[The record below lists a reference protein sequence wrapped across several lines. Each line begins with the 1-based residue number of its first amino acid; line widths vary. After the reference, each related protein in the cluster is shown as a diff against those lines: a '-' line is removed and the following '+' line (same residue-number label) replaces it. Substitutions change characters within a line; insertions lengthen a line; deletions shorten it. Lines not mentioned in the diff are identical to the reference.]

1 MVSLS
6 TKINITSGIKLKEAM
21 NKEAPTDEQYLRE
34 VSEKWNC
41 CPICGSESS
50 FEIKKKKLVS
60 YALVYPTRLICKDCS
75 AEWFVD
81 RPFFFAGKIKGLI
94 LRKPD
99 LEGRAKKYISEVHS
113 PEWWVETKLAEE
125 KVREAK
131 AKDEDIQKIKEEQIA
146 KLDKRLINGDIS
158 ERTYHQILEK
168 IEKGVTLEENTA
180 KSWTVALLLSIFLGV
195 LGIDR
200 FYLGYIG
207 LGILKLVTLGGLGI
221 WWLIDLILI
230 VTDKMRDIDGNK
242 LEKKF

>member
-1 MVSLS
+1 
-6 TKINITSGIKLKEAM
+6 M

-50 FEIKKKKLVS
+50 FEIKKGKLVS
-60 YALVYPTRLICKDCS
+60 YGLAYPARLICKDCS
-75 AEWFVD
+75 ADWYVARTIFSN
-81 RPFFFAGKIKGLI
+81 KIKGLT
-94 LRKPD
+94 LRKAD
-99 LEGRAKKYISEVHS
+99 LEGRATKYIAIIRS
-113 PEWWVETKLAEE
+113 PEGWVETKLAEE
-125 KVREAK
+125 KVKEAK
-131 AKDEDIQKIKEEQIA
+131 AKDEAIQKIKEEQIA

-158 ERTYHQILEK
+158 ERTYNQILEK

-221 WWLIDLILI
+221 WWLIDIILI
-230 VTDKMRDIDGNK
+230 VTDKMSDIDGNK

>member
-1 MVSLS
+1 VNREM
-6 TKINITSGIKLKEAM
+6 
-21 NKEAPTDEQYLRE
+21 PTDEQYLRE

-60 YALVYPTRLICKDCS
+60 YALVYPTRLTCKDCS
-75 AEWFVD
+75 AEWIVD
-81 RPFFFAGKIKGLI
+81 RPFFFAGKIKGLA

-99 LEGRAKKYISEVHS
+99 SEGRAKKYIDIIRS

-125 KVREAK
+125 KVKEAK
-131 AKDEDIQKIKEEQIA
+131 AKKEEQIA
-146 KLDKRLINGDIS
+146 KIDKRLINGDIS
-158 ERTYHQILEK
+158 ERTYNQLLEK
-168 IEKGVTLEENTA
+168 IEKGVMMEENTA

-221 WWLIDLILI
+221 WWLIDIILI
-230 VTDKMRDIDGNK
+230 VTDEMWDVEGNK